1 MQAVIDF
8 INIHV
13 RDIFIPI
20 TALALLRMGMCLA
33 QIKRMAALREKKGRY
48 HAVRG
53 HCAEVGL
60 WIGALAGLVLPIVVP
75 GLWYV
80 GLALAVA
87 GGFFGQRI
95 GTKKGR
101 ETDEIYRDVALEL
114 KREAEAK
121 AAREAT
127 SHTLESGETTP
138 DSNSESADNNAN
150 CADSNAKTPEAG
162 EIGADGMENAN
173 ETTEK

>member
-33 QIKRMAALREKKGRY
+33 QLKRMAALREKKGRY

-87 GGFFGQRI
+87 GGFLGQRI

-114 KREAEAK
+114 KREAEAE
-121 AAREAT
+121 AAREAA
-127 SHTLESGETTP
+127 SHTLESGAAAP
-138 DSNSESADNNAN
+138 DSNAESADNGAN
-150 CADSNAKTPEAG
+150 CADNDAETPVAG
-162 EIGADGMENAN
+162 ETGADGIEKAN